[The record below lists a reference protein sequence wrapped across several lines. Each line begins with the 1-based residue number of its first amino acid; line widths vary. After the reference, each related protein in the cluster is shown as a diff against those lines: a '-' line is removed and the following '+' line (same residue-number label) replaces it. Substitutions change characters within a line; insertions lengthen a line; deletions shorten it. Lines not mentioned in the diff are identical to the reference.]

1 MICPDS
7 LVGID
12 SETELIKNKYEWPDV
27 VIAGF
32 CSGNECQLVTWQH
45 LPEYLPKFLA
55 YNPKVKLVF
64 FNLPFDVN
72 VMGRD
77 ILLPELDKD
86 GRMMELLINYRI
98 YKAATRGWF
107 SSRTTLDSITK
118 ETLHVALDK
127 TDGTRTSY
135 TRDMEFTERHFTY
148 LVEDCAAT
156 YLCGLAYNNQP
167 TETDQARA
175 SFVLSEISHNGMLVD
190 QKFREETC
198 RLIYE
203 QQPELAMTLKSFGFR
218 IKKDTD
224 DMKAIDRFKRLGE
237 LLNIPNLDYTFNGV
251 EKIQNGLW
259 WVFAAALY
267 GLLENPAKRLPSEA
281 ADLYRAVTHMLVSGE
296 PDFSSKGKKEAK
308 QMVADAKAFLA
319 GKLAEFDCDA
329 CIVGVG
335 AIKPT
340 SIKPAMTLC
349 EKLIETLM
357 SGSLASVGMSVAQD
371 LFKEEHEY
379 FLGWLNTGAKPM
391 SPTAFIQ
398 NHLKNLMRNNP
409 ELRFPYTDSAAK
421 NVRQLQKDCAKKGTI
436 PSLEELAEVEKF
448 QCKGSDMW
456 MLSDLG
462 ISDPFLNAYIAY
474 KHNEKMLST
483 YLSDKYIDGDG
494 RVHPRFDPFK
504 ITGRTGCSGPN
515 LQNLPSTEADHRL
528 REQYIPPPGHVFC
541 SCDYGQEEIVTL
553 AATLKAWYGH
563 SVMADVV
570 NAGVDIHA
578 FFALNRDKALND
590 VDIMNMTEPVIK
602 IIKERGAPYKEDPV
616 KKKKRKSSKAGN
628 FGIPGG
634 MQGETLYLSCRRQ
647 GAEVTREEA
656 EQLVEDWKNTFPETR
671 AYFNPT
677 KDVLVDASEFEGRKG
692 KKEDEEDDE
701 DLMEN
706 ISDEDDKGEQVQTF
720 RAVNLL
726 GMVRARA
733 SRNSSLNY
741 PFQSLAGVIT
751 KRGMWKVFKD
761 SLKYGYR
768 LVNMIHDELIAEI
781 PEHLAAFVAGRMEK
795 LMVEASNETIP
806 GMLMKAEAALMRR
819 WSKAAEPAY
828 DKQGNLIPFE
838 DKIIEKTEE
847 KSA

>member
-1 MICPDS
+1 MICPDK

-32 CSGNECQLVTWQH
+32 CSGNECQLVTWEH
-45 LPEYLPKFLA
+45 LPEYLPKFLTL
-55 YNPKVKLVF
+55 NPTVKMVF

-98 YKAATRGWF
+98 YKASTEGWF
-107 SSRTTLDSITK
+107 SSKTTLDSLAK
-118 ETLHVALDK
+118 GTLGVSLDK

-135 TRDMEFTERHFTY
+135 TRGMTFTERHFTY

-156 YLCGLAYNNQP
+156 YLCGLAYNNMP

-190 QKFREETC
+190 EEFRKETC

-218 IKKDTD
+218 IKQDTD
-224 DMKAIDRFKRLGE
+224 DMKAIDRFKRIGQ
-237 LLNIPNLDYTFNGV
+237 LLNIPDLDYALDGV
-251 EKIQNGLW
+251 DKVQDGLW

-267 GLLENPAKRLPSEA
+267 GLLSDPAKRLPSEA
-281 ADLYRAVTHMLVSGE
+281 ADLYRAITHMLVSGE
-296 PDFSSKGKKEAK
+296 PDFSSKGKKDAK
-308 QMVADAKAFLA
+308 EMVARAKSFLA
-319 GKLAEFDCDA
+319 EKLAEFDCDA
-329 CIVGVG
+329 CVVGVG
-335 AIKPT
+335 EIKPR
-340 SIKPAMTLC
+340 SVKPAMTLC
-349 EKLIETLM
+349 EKLVETLM
-357 SGSLASVGMSVAQD
+357 SGALASVGIEAAQE
-371 LFKEEHEY
+371 LFKDEHEY
-379 FLGWLNTGAKPM
+379 FLGWLNTGVKPL

-398 NHLKNLMRNNP
+398 NHLKNLMKNNP
-409 ELRFPYTDSAAK
+409 ELRFPYTDSATK

-436 PSLEELAEVEKF
+436 PTLEQLEEVEKF

-462 ISDPFLNAYIAY
+462 ISDPFLDAYVAY

-483 YLSDKYIDGDG
+483 YLSDKYLDGDG

-528 REQYIPPPGHVFC
+528 REQYIPPKGHVFC

-590 VDIMNMTEPVIK
+590 VDIMNMTEPVIQ
-602 IIKERGAPYKEDPV
+602 IIKERGAPYKEDPI

-656 EQLVEDWKNTFPETR
+656 EQLVEDWKATFPETR
-671 AYFNPT
+671 AYFNPA
-677 KDVLVDASEFEGRKG
+677 KDVLVDSSKFEGRKG
-692 KKEDEEDDE
+692 KKEDDDDDDMMEDASAEDE
-701 DLMEN
+701 R
-706 ISDEDDKGEQVQTF
+706 GEQVQTF

-726 GMVRARA
+726 GMVRAQA
-733 SRNSSLNY
+733 SRNSALNY

-761 SLKYGYR
+761 SLKHGYR

-781 PEHLAAFVAGRMEK
+781 PEEIASEVAFRMEK

-828 DKQGNLIPFE
+828 DEKGNLIPFE
-838 DKIIEKTEE
+838 DKVVK
-847 KSA
+847 KD